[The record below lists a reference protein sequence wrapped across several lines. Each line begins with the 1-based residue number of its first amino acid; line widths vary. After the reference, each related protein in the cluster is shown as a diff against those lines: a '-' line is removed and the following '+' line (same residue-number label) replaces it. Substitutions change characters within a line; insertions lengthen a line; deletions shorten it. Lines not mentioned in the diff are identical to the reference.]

1 MKYSFPAFENG
12 FIRAAAASPA
22 LRVADCTY
30 NAEQII
36 GVIREYA
43 AKNVQLLCLPEFA
56 LTGYTCSD
64 LFLQDTLL
72 RGAEEALAAILEA
85 SKGLNIVVLVGL
97 PVRHNGKLYNCAAV
111 LCNGELL
118 GLVPKTHL
126 PNYGEFYE
134 KRHFIPGMHEPEC
147 ITLAGQETLL
157 GTNLLFAC
165 QQLPAYVLAAEVCE
179 DLWAPIPPSCAHA
192 LAGATVV
199 ANLSAS
205 DETVGKAGYRRELV
219 RGQSARLLC
228 AYLYADAGHGE
239 STTDMTFAGHNLIA
253 ENGSLL
259 ADAAPFAQEDA
270 VTELDLGRMVQE
282 RQRNTT
288 FMPETNGYTTV
299 EFELPPV
306 KLALTRPVSR
316 TPFVPQDAATRAERC
331 ELILRIQA
339 EGLAKRMEHTHAKCG
354 VLGISGGLD
363 SCLALLVAVR
373 ACKVLGRDAKDIVAL
388 TMPCFGTT
396 KRTRSNAEILCE
408 ALGVTF
414 GEINIAQTVQSHFAD
429 IGQPAD
435 KYDVTFENCQARVR
449 TLELMDYA
457 NKNGGFVIGT
467 GDLSE
472 LALGWATYNGDHMS
486 MYGVNTGVPKTL
498 VRHIV
503 QYVADTCGNATL
515 RDVLVDILDTPV
527 SPELLPTAA
536 DGTIAQQTE
545 KLVGPYE
552 LHDFYLYY
560 VLRFGFSPTKIYHL
574 ARTAFDGKYEPE
586 VLLAW
591 LKNFYRRFFAQQ
603 FKRSCRQTAPRWAR
617 SRCPPAVIG
626 VCPVTPAIPCGWQ
639 SFTSWTCN
647 PDNKKPA
654 RNRFSRFR
662 AGFLQLFNFSVQRI
676 IGIQGVQHLQQFL
689 LAQPRRQAQTA
700 QQSAACLGAVGRA
713 GDAPVIQVGVGYRA
727 CLGCFLPVCGAA
739 LQRRLQPL
747 QNQLIRHALHTQQA
761 LLAGL
766 GLAGLLA
773 GNSRDI
779 GLQNV
784 FCPHQ
789 PGDKVA
795 YLKARRIGIRQD
807 DKPLRGGHTL
817 EQLL

>member
-22 LRVADCTY
+22 LRVADCAY
-30 NAEQII
+30 NAAQII
-36 GVIREYA
+36 GVMREYA
-43 AKNVQLLCLPEFA
+43 EKNVQLLCLPEFA

-64 LFLQDTLL
+64 LFLQETLL
-72 RGAEEALAAILEA
+72 RGAEDGLAAILKGSE
-85 SKGLNIVVLVGL
+85 GLNLVVLVGL

-118 GLVPKTHL
+118 GLVPKMHL

-134 KRHFIPGMHEPEC
+134 KRHFIPGIREPEC
-147 ITLAGQETLL
+147 IELAGQETLI

-165 QQLPAYVLAAEVCE
+165 KQMPAFVLAAEVCE
-179 DLWAPIPPSCAHA
+179 DLWAPVPPSCAHA

-205 DETVGKAGYRRELV
+205 DETVGKAAYRRELV
-219 RGQSARLLC
+219 CGQSARLLC

-259 ADAAPFAQEDA
+259 ADTAPFAGADA

-288 FMPETNGYTTV
+288 FMPETDGYTTV

-306 KLALTRPVSR
+306 EFALTRPVSC

-373 ACKVLGRDAKDIVAL
+373 ACKVLGRAPKDIIAL

-396 KRTRSNAEILCE
+396 RRTRSNAEILCE

-414 GEINIAQTVQSHFAD
+414 GEINITETVKSHFAD
-429 IGQPAD
+429 IDQPAD

-503 QYVADTCGNATL
+503 QYVADTCGNDIL

-603 FKRSCRQTAPRWAR
+603 FKRSCLPDGPKVGSVTLSPRGDWRMPSDA
-617 SRCPPAVIG
+617 
-626 VCPVTPAIPCGWQ
+626 
-639 SFTSWTCN
+639 CN
-647 PDNKKPA
+647 
-654 RNRFSRFR
+654 
-662 AGFLQLFNFSVQRI
+662 
-676 IGIQGVQHLQQFL
+676 
-689 LAQPRRQAQTA
+689 
-700 QQSAACLGAVGRA
+700 
-713 GDAPVIQVGVGYRA
+713 
-727 CLGCFLPVCGAA
+727 
-739 LQRRLQPL
+739 
-747 QNQLIRHALHTQQA
+747 
-761 LLAGL
+761 
-766 GLAGLLA
+766 
-773 GNSRDI
+773 
-779 GLQNV
+779 
-784 FCPHQ
+784 
-789 PGDKVA
+789 
-795 YLKARRIGIRQD
+795 
-807 DKPLRGGHTL
+807 TL
-817 EQLL
+817 WMAELEKLEV